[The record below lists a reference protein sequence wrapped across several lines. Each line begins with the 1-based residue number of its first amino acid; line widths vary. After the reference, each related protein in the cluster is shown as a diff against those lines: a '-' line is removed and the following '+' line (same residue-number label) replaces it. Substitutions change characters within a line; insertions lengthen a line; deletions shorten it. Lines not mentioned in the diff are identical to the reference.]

1 MSMKGFLRLVR
12 HRILVLDARLI
23 TALSELNG
31 IVPPVNNDGS
41 KSTTYQRKSI
51 GAYGITRGVAATSV
65 GVPKAQAKD
74 DCR

>member
-1 MSMKGFLRLVR
+1 MKEFLRLVK

-31 IVPPVNNDGS
+31 IVPPVNNDGNKYTPS
-41 KSTTYQRKSI
+41 QRKSI
-51 GAYGITRGVAATSV
+51 GTYGTTKVVAATSV